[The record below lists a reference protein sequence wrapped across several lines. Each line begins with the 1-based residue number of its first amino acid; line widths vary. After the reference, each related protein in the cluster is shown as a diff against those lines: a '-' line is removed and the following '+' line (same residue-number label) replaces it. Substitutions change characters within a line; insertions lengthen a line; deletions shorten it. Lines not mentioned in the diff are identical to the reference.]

1 MGFFRSLAGSVS
13 VELTSADP
21 SYALRL
27 IQQSGME
34 LRDVEQKDSL
44 TLSFSVS
51 RVNVG
56 KLQAIAARRGDDLH
70 TTARQGVFWPLKQ
83 MLHRPVLLA
92 GLFLLLLAALTLPG
106 RVLFVRVSGNTATPT
121 RLILEKAAQC
131 GVTLGASTREVRSE
145 DMKNRLLSAVP
156 GLQWA
161 GVNTYG
167 CVAVIDVK
175 ERAPEPIQQQ
185 IQAVTSI
192 IAQRDGLILSI
203 TTHQGTALC
212 KPGDAVVKG
221 QKLISGFTDCGISI
235 RAEQAKGEIV
245 ALTDRQIT
253 AVTPIDFSFRR
264 QNSDVQRNFSLII
277 GKKRINFY
285 KGSGILDTTCARIY
299 SQWYVTLPGGFVLPL
314 GILCEQYSTFETVQA
329 ADSDPSLSDFAR
341 QYVLAHSDAGEIL
354 SATET
359 AEEKDGLLILYGRY
373 ACRENLGMIRIEE
386 KLEDYGKDS

>member
-34 LRDVEQKDSL
+34 VRDVEQKDSL

-51 RVNVG
+51 RANVR
-56 KLQAIAARRGDDLH
+56 KLQVIAARRGDSLH
-70 TTARQGVFWPLKQ
+70 ITARQGVFWPLKQ
-83 MLHRPVLLA
+83 LLHRPVLLA
-92 GLFLLLLAALTLPG
+92 GLSLLLLAALTLPG
-106 RVLFVRVSGNTATPT
+106 RVLFVRVSGNTVTPT

-175 ERAPEPIQQQ
+175 ERATEPNQQQ

-253 AVTPIDFSFRR
+253 AVTPIDFLFRR
-264 QNSDVQRNFSLII
+264 ENSDVQRNFSLII

-314 GILCEQYSTFETVQA
+314 GILCEQYSAFETVQA
-329 ADSDPSLSDFAR
+329 ADSDLPLSDFAR